1 MACAEVGEAIK
12 WAKAGNP
19 VTAFLTIHI
28 GELGS
33 PGSPVS
39 ADICIYAYGAVSYV
53 ARPKAKLAG
62 DLQFFGNGVT
72 MVPDMLKKEG
82 MTVGVE
88 VWPDD
93 QFSIQYKLNGQPTAG
108 MPTKLMGTCVQDVL
122 LTAVNMSDVVT
133 IGVRR
138 DPPPSKAPAKKTAPA
153 KKGAPAK
160 KFTPAKK
167 AR

>member
-12 WAKAGNP
+12 WAKAGKP

-39 ADICIYAYGAVSYV
+39 ADICIYAYGPVSYV

-72 MVPDMLKKEG
+72 MVPDMLKKDG
-82 MTVGVE
+82 MAVGVE
-88 VWPDD
+88 IWADD
-93 QFSIQYKLNGQPTAG
+93 HFSIQYKQNGQPTAG
-108 MPTKLMGTCVQDVL
+108 LPTKLAGTNVQDVL
-122 LTAVNMSDVVT
+122 LTAVNITDVVT

-138 DPPPSKAPAKKTAPA
+138 DPPGAKAAAPKKAAA
-153 KKGAPAK
+153 KKGGTKKAVAAK
-160 KFTPAKK
+160 K
-167 AR
+167 

>member
-19 VTAFLTIHI
+19 VTAFLTVHI
-28 GELGS
+28 GQKGS
-33 PGSPVS
+33 PGSPVGS
-39 ADICIYAYGAVSYV
+39 DICIYAYGNVGYV

-72 MVPDMLKKEG
+72 MVPDMLRKDG

-88 VWPDD
+88 VWADD
-93 QFSIQYKLNGQPTAG
+93 QFSFQYKFNGQPTAG
-108 MPTKLMGTCVQDVL
+108 MPTKLRGTCVQDVL
-122 LTAVNMSDVVT
+122 LTAVHMSDIVT
-133 IGVRR
+133 LGLRR
-138 DPPPSKAPAKKTAPA
+138 DRPSAPAPPKKAPSKR
-153 KKGAPAK
+153 
-160 KFTPAKK
+160 

>member
-12 WAKAGNP
+12 WAKAGKP

-39 ADICIYAYGAVSYV
+39 ADICIYAYGPVKYV
-53 ARPKAKLAG
+53 ARPKGRLAG
-62 DLQFFGNGVT
+62 DLKFFGNGVK
-72 MVPDMLKKEG
+72 MVPDMLEKPG

-88 VWPDD
+88 IWADD
-93 QFSIQYKLNGQPTAG
+93 RFSIQYKLNGQPTAG
-108 MPTKLMGTCVQDVL
+108 LPTKLTGTNVQDVL
-122 LTAVNMSDVVT
+122 LTAVNITDVVT

-138 DPPPSKAPAKKTAPA
+138 DAAPGAAP
-153 KKGAPAK
+153 
-160 KFTPAKK
+160 PAKK
-167 AR
+167 AAKKSA